1 MFKKILRSIQQT
13 QMRRAEYWQ
22 LMNMSDTL
30 LKDIGL
36 SRGEIKDR
44 FYYQKEVNR

>member
-1 MFKKILRSIQQT
+1 MFKNILRSIQQT

-22 LMNMSDTL
+22 LMNMSDIM

-44 FYYQKEVNR
+44 FYYKEEVNR